1 METCLQNTMCCRE
14 HLIFL
19 QNIIDYINDND
30 ILGSIV
36 ECGVWKGGCS
46 MYMMICQKKYGMNRD
61 FYLYDTFDGMTFPN
75 KDKDEEEAF
84 DVYNSVNNSTYKRD
98 YDKWHNEN
106 KWAFAPIEMV
116 KNNINLTKYDE
127 TKITYVKGDVCETLN
142 KTVPSEISIL
152 RLDTDFYDSTKKELD
167 VLFPKVTK
175 NGFIIIDDYYSWQ
188 GSRLATDEFI
198 NENKDKILFIDTCDI
213 DTCEGGPLVFRKK

>member
-1 METCLQNTMCCRE
+1 METCLQQTMCGRE
-14 HLIFL
+14 HLVFL
-19 QNIIDYINDND
+19 ENIIDEINHND

-36 ECGVWKGGCS
+36 ECGLWKGGCS

-75 KDKDEEEAF
+75 KDKDEQEAF
-84 DVYNSVNNSTYKRD
+84 DVYNSVNNKTYKRD

-106 KWAFAPIEMV
+106 KWAFAPIEIV
-116 KNNINLTKYDE
+116 KNNINLTQYDE
-127 TKITYVKGDVCETLN
+127 TKIKYVKGDVCETLN

-167 VLFPKVTK
+167 VLFPQVTK
-175 NGFIIIDDYYSWQ
+175 NGYIIIDDYYSWQ
-188 GSRLATDEFI
+188 GSRLATEEFL
-198 NENKDKILFIDTCDI
+198 NENKDKISIVDTI
-213 DTCEGGPLVFRKK
+213 TGGPLVFRKK

>member
-1 METCLQNTMCCRE
+1 METCLQQTMCGRE
-14 HLIFL
+14 HLVYL
-19 QNIIDYINDND
+19 ENIIDEINHND

-36 ECGVWKGGCS
+36 ECGLWKGGCS

-75 KDKDEEEAF
+75 KDKDEQEAF
-84 DVYNSVNNSTYKRD
+84 DVYNSVINETYKRD
-98 YDKWHNEN
+98 YDKWDNEK
-106 KWAFAPIEMV
+106 KWAFAPIEIV
-116 KNNINLTKYDE
+116 KNNINLTEYDE

-167 VLFPKVTK
+167 VLFPQVTK
-175 NGFIIIDDYYSWQ
+175 NGYIIIDDYYSWQ
-188 GSRLATDEFI
+188 GSRLATDEFL
-198 NENKDKILFIDTCDI
+198 NENKDKISIVDTI
-213 DTCEGGPLVFRKK
+213 AGGPLVFRKK